1 MSAKRIFL
9 MLAVG
14 AMLALQVADC
24 TSAMTPDQ
32 QSMQCCGSMPCSP
45 TNKLQG
51 CCKTMNSASLNESA
65 RTGYR
70 YKLWGGLKVRFAPV
84 VAGGTLMPFQEATK
98 MAELRGRKLHSRMFS
113 PRILRFAS
121 LLILLAYVRG
131 TFAQAQATGSVQ
143 MAPAQEEH
151 ANPQVVSPLQDL
163 LAEAEKSNP
172 QIQAARHGWESA
184 KQVPSQVS
192 TLPDPQFTAQQV
204 NAGSPRPFAGYTN
217 SDFAYFGLG
226 VSQDFPYPGKLRL
239 RGEMAKRD
247 ADAMQQQYESA
258 RRAVLAGVKTAYFQL
273 SYLSKTLGILESDG
287 LLLEQVESAA
297 DARYRSGMGNQRDL
311 LQAQLEQ
318 TKLLREVTMHHLEVA
333 KLQAQIKQLLNRAQ
347 SSPDIEP
354 ADLSETPLEYSFEQ
368 LLSATKTQ
376 NPEISGAGKMVERQ
390 NLQVDLARKDFYPDF
405 NLQYMWQRTDP
416 TKFRAYY
423 MLSFGIRVPIY
434 RGRRQRPELA
444 QAEAEL
450 NRSRS
455 EYEAQSQHV
464 AFELRTE
471 YETAQKTAEL
481 LKVYREGLLPQ
492 ARAEF
497 QAAVAA
503 YQNNRQDFQALL
515 ASFLDVL
522 RLDEEYWQR
531 AAEHE
536 TALARLE
543 ELTGLSLR
551 AGGAKR

>member
-1 MSAKRIFL
+1 MSATRREKSDSGFILRL
-9 MLAVG
+9 SL
-14 AMLALQVADC
+14 
-24 TSAMTPDQ
+24 
-32 QSMQCCGSMPCSP
+32 CSP
-45 TNKLQG
+45 LVLFVSLLQA
-51 CCKTMNSASLNESA
+51 TASLAQEPAREPGTSVRPQAESA
-65 RTGYR
+65 
-70 YKLWGGLKVRFAPV
+70 
-84 VAGGTLMPFQEATK
+84 
-98 MAELRGRKLHSRMFS
+98 HSQ
-113 PRILRFAS
+113 AVTS
-121 LLILLAYVRG
+121 L
-131 TFAQAQATGSVQ
+131 S
-143 MAPAQEEH
+143 
-151 ANPQVVSPLQDL
+151 DL
-163 LAEAEKSNP
+163 LKEAEQNNP
-172 QIQAARHGWESA
+172 SIQAARHAWQA
-184 KQVPSQVS
+184 AQQVQTQVS
-192 TLPDPQFTAQQV
+192 TLPDPQFTVQHFSV
-204 NAGSPRPFAGYTN
+204 GSPRPFAGYTN
-217 SDFAYFGLG
+217 SEFAYIGLG

-239 RGEMAKRD
+239 RGQIAKRE
-247 ADAMQQQYESA
+247 ADVLQQRYESVG
-258 RRAVLAGVKTAYFQL
+258 RSVLAGIKSAYFQL
-273 SYLSKTLGILESDG
+273 GYLSRTLAILESDG
-287 LLLEQVESAA
+287 ELLRQVEKAA
-297 DARYRSGMGNQRDL
+297 EARYRSGMGNQQDL

-318 TKLLREVTMHHLEVA
+318 TKLLREITMHHLEVA
-333 KLQAQIKQLLNRAQ
+333 KLQAQIKQLVNRAQ
-347 SSPDIEP
+347 SSLDIEP
-354 ADLSETPLEYSFEQ
+354 ADLFETPLEYSFEE
-368 LLSATKTQ
+368 LLSVTKTQ

-434 RGRRQRPELA
+434 RGRKQRPELA

-455 EYEAQSQHV
+455 EYEAQSQQV

-471 YETAQKTAEL
+471 YETVQKTAEL

-497 QAAVAA
+497 QAGVAA

-531 AAEHE
+531 TTEHE

-551 AGGAKR
+551 EEGAKK